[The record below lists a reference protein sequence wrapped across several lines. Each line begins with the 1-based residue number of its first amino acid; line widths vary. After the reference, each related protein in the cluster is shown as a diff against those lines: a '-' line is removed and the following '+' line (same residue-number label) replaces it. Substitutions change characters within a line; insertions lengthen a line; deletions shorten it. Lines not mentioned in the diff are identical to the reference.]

1 MTKQPYRFQFQRK
14 EKIRERKKEKNHY
27 IKAQQQK
34 SLTKLLSGLF
44 FFSLSIFSIAFTHKY
59 THIQTER
66 MHINS

>member
-44 FFSLSIFSIAFTHKY
+44 FFRSQYSLLLSHTNTHTYKQREC
-59 THIQTER
+59 T
-66 MHINS
+66 